1 VAAEPTIP
9 PIDELSAL
17 SDDDFATAVAPLF
30 EGAPRFIARLAAA
43 RPFETDEDLLAE
55 ARRIAREMPEE
66 EQIELIDAHPR
77 IGAEPTTMSTLSQ
90 AEQDYAGET
99 DDYDPE
105 AWVGEELAALNDAYE
120 SRFGFRFVVFVAG
133 RPRREIIPILEAALR
148 SAERDEEI
156 RRALDDIVLIAGDRL
171 RSLRAEA
178 TPPAP
183 DAAS

>member
-1 VAAEPTIP
+1 
-9 PIDELSAL
+9 
-17 SDDDFATAVAPLF
+17 
-30 EGAPRFIARLAAA
+30 
-43 RPFETDEDLLAE
+43 
-55 ARRIAREMPEE
+55 
-66 EQIELIDAHPR
+66 
-77 IGAEPTTMSTLSQ
+77 MSTLSQ
-90 AEQDYAGET
+90 AEQGYAAA

-183 DAAS
+183 DEAP

>member
-1 VAAEPTIP
+1 MAAERPFP

-17 SDDDFATAVAPLF
+17 GDADFAEAVAPLF
-30 EGAPRFIARLAAA
+30 EGAPRFVARLAAA
-43 RPFETDEDLLAE
+43 RPFESDEHLLAE
-55 ARRIAREMPEE
+55 ARRIAREMPED

-77 IGAEPTTMSTLSQ
+77 IGGEPAEMSTLSQ
-90 AEQDYAGET
+90 AEQGYVAEGDT
-99 DDYDPE
+99 YDPE

-156 RRALDDIVLIAGDRL
+156 RRALDDIVLISGDRL
-171 RSLRAEA
+171 RALRGQSNEA
-178 TPPAP
+178 P
-183 DAAS
+183 